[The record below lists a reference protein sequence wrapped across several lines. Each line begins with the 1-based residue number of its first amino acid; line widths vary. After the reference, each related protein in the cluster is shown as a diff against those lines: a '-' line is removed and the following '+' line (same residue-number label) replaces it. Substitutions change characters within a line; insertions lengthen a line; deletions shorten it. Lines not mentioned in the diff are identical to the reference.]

1 MQKTTA
7 TVKLAKNVTVTTVT
21 TLNNLNVN
29 KQKTSFANVAIA
41 TAQQNA
47 KNAMLYTHA
56 QKQLALQLQN
66 LAINALCLQQL
77 HKQKQQVFITMR
89 SKFICVKVNNATAL
103 MQQHATAFAQLVAY
117 CNANNVTMLTTVNN
131 SLLMRIAKT
140 A

>member
-1 MQKTTA
+1 
-7 TVKLAKNVTVTTVT
+7 
-21 TLNNLNVN
+21 
-29 KQKTSFANVAIA
+29 
-41 TAQQNA
+41 
-47 KNAMLYTHA
+47 MLYTHA

-89 SKFICVKVNNATAL
+89 NKFICVKVNNATTL
-103 MQQHATAFAQLVAY
+103 LQQHATAFAQLVAF